1 MKPTTT
7 RRQFMTAA
15 VAGTAGVLCTAPAA
29 AQENSPRPAADQA
42 RAMAEIV
49 RMRLGQHLN
58 EEQMR
63 SVQQRLARNI
73 ATSAQLRRTRLDNG
87 DEPGFAFVPM
97 E

>member
-1 MKPTTT
+1 
-7 RRQFMTAA
+7 
-15 VAGTAGVLCTAPAA
+15 
-29 AQENSPRPAADQA
+29 
-42 RAMAEIV
+42 
-49 RMRLGQHLN
+49 MRLGQHLN

>member
-7 RRQFMTAA
+7 RRQFMTTA
-15 VAGTAGVLCTAPAA
+15 VAGTAGALGAAPAA
-29 AQENSPRPAADQA
+29 AQDNSPRPAADQA

-63 SVQQRLARNI
+63 SVQQRLARNV

-87 DEPGFAFVPM
+87 DEPAFAFVPM